1 MSRSTLNVAH
11 EQGEEALQPEQK
23 LTEAISRLNK
33 HAAKVEMEIVNEQNV
48 SRYICD
54 LLAELSVIASK
65 ANLVFLTYLIDVAH
79 EEARIQAQDQE
90 QSHL

>member
-11 EQGEEALQPEQK
+11 ERGEEALEPEQK
-23 LTEAISRLNK
+23 LHEAISRLNK
-33 HAAKVEMEIVNEQNV
+33 HASKVEVEVYDQHNV
-48 SRYICD
+48 SQYICD
-54 LLAELSVIASK
+54 LLSELSIIASK

-90 QSHL
+90 QTHV

>member
-1 MSRSTLNVAH
+1 M
-11 EQGEEALQPEQK
+11 
-23 LTEAISRLNK
+23 SRLNK

>member
-11 EQGEEALQPEQK
+11 EQGEPTLEPEQK

-33 HAAKVEMEIVNEQNV
+33 HAANVDVAVYDEQNV
-48 SRYICD
+48 SQYICD
-54 LLAELSVIASK
+54 LLAELSSIASK

-79 EEARIQAQDQE
+79 EEARIQSQSRE
-90 QSHL
+90 QSRS